1 MTILAGGHGI
11 LRLSLCALFDLA
23 LIASPAHAQSEQAAA
38 SDANPPTPAVNQ
50 AALDARLDV
59 NWHQLP
65 KNFVRDQKDM
75 WLLYPE
81 QIGKGQ
87 HLLPTAIVTGITA
100 ALFASDPHTIQSFRD
115 IGGANGTDGIIGSK
129 TSGALIAAVPSLF
142 YVVGLARH
150 NQYDQATSL
159 FAGEVVVDDTI
170 LMIVLKAITR
180 RERPLDRPNG
190 GPYNDTFFKSSAG
203 PLGKGSGFPSGHAM
217 MSFSIATVFAR
228 RYKQHKWLPYV
239 AYAAATAI
247 TFSRVTTGAHF
258 PSEAFIGATTGYA
271 IARYGVLHGN

>member
-1 MTILAGGHGI
+1 MASLAGSNRI
-11 LRLSLCALFDLA
+11 LKLLLCALF
-23 LIASPAHAQSEQAAA
+23 ASAPLPSPSHAQSEQAAA
-38 SDANPPTPAVNQ
+38 SEANPPTPADIK

-81 QIGKGQ
+81 QVAKGQ

-100 ALFASDPHTIQSFRD
+100 ALVASDPHTIQSFRD
-115 IGGANGTDGIIGSK
+115 IGGANGTDGIIGST
-129 TSGALIAAVPSLF
+129 TSGAIIAAVPSLF
-142 YVVGLARH
+142 YVVALARH
-150 NQYDQATSL
+150 NHYDQATSL
-159 FAGEVVVDDTI
+159 FAGEAVVDDTI

-190 GPYNDTFFKSSAG
+190 GPYTDTFFKSNGG
-203 PLGKGSGFPSGHAM
+203 PLGKGSSFPSGHAM

-258 PSEAFIGATTGYA
+258 PSEAFIGAATGYV
-271 IARYGVLHGN
+271 IARYNVLH